1 MILQRGGGG
10 QMTSKSAVNFFQAF
24 YDISAQE
31 KKRWR
36 KSQKNGSFGTPY
48 PVTCRPVSQDI
59 ATGEKVGYPVDF
71 TVSFVHSLAVF
82 LRDTRANFQDF
93 SLFSTKISTK
103 LGKRFEKSE
112 SDKNLVF
119 YKKLSKGLKAKIF
132 SHFRVS
138 EG

>member
-1 MILQRGGGG
+1 M
-10 QMTSKSAVNFFQAF
+10 
-24 YDISAQE
+24 
-31 KKRWR
+31 
-36 KSQKNGSFGTPY
+36 
-48 PVTCRPVSQDI
+48 TCRPVSQDI

-112 SDKNLVF
+112 SIRILFFIRNLVRALRQ
-119 YKKLSKGLKAKIF
+119 KF
-132 SHFRVS
+132 SGV
-138 EG
+138 

>member
-1 MILQRGGGG
+1 M
-10 QMTSKSAVNFFQAF
+10 
-24 YDISAQE
+24 
-31 KKRWR
+31 
-36 KSQKNGSFGTPY
+36 
-48 PVTCRPVSQDI
+48 TCRPVSQDI

-132 SHFRVS
+132 GCLRAQNFLTSS
-138 EG
+138 